1 MYLRSWLVLP
11 LKEIVKEEVKVG
23 NDLLL
28 EMGGRLRM
36 EITERQRVEMR
47 DWWSHQ
53 ATQSCDAFRPCYTAN
68 TWEQ

>member
-36 EITERQRVEMR
+36 ERTAKAEGGDVRLVVAA
-47 DWWSHQ
+47 SH
-53 ATQSCDAFRPCYTAN
+53 TIV
-68 TWEQ
+68 

>member
-28 EMGGRLRM
+28 EMGGWLRM
-36 EITERQRVEMR
+36 ERIAKAEGGDVRLAVAA
-47 DWWSHQ
+47 SH
-53 ATQSCDAFRPCYTAN
+53 TIV
-68 TWEQ
+68 

>member
-36 EITERQRVEMR
+36 EITEKAEGGDARLVVAS
-47 DWWSHQ
+47 SH
-53 ATQSCDAFRPCYTAN
+53 TIV
-68 TWEQ
+68 